1 MPKSD
6 HIQSLMIALFYMSF
20 SHATTCMNWEQGM
33 LTPKV
38 GLLTLVS
45 PLLQQNHKQTETY
58 RSKV

>member
-6 HIQSLMIALFYMSF
+6 HIQSLTIALFYMSF
-20 SHATTCMNWEQGM
+20 SHATTCMNWEHGM

-45 PLLQQNHKQTETY
+45 PLLQQNSQAD
-58 RSKV
+58 